1 MNLTEGITRRWS
13 EDNLLKGRLMFKTR
27 VTEMLGIK
35 YPIICGGMNMLSRA
49 ELVAAVSNAG
59 GLGLL
64 ASANFETAEQLRQ
77 EIRKT
82 KSLTDKPF
90 GCNINMFP
98 SVRPIP
104 NREFIEVICEEGVKA
119 VETSGQRSPEE
130 YVPHL
135 KEGKVIIIHKAAT
148 LRHALKGQES
158 GADMIAIV
166 GTENGGATGPED
178 VSTLVL
184 LPILADAAKV
194 PVIAGGGFADGRGLV
209 AALALGAEG
218 IVMGTRFVATK
229 ECPAHP
235 KFKEWML
242 KSTERDTVVIMRS
255 LQNTHRVLRSKAVED
270 IQKLEARGA
279 RLEEL
284 LPLISG
290 AAYRRVFLDGELD
303 AGMNSVGEAVG
314 LVSDVPTVKELI
326 DRIVSQAEAIIG
338 QRLPPMAGL
347 SRR

>member
-1 MNLTEGITRRWS
+1 
-13 EDNLLKGRLMFKTR
+13 MFKTR
-27 VTEMLGIK
+27 VTGMLGIE

-59 GLGLL
+59 GFGII
-64 ASANFETAEQLRQ
+64 STANFETAGELRQ

-82 KSLTDKPF
+82 KRLTSKPF

-98 SVRPIP
+98 SVKPIP

-119 VETSGQRSPEE
+119 VETSGHKSPAE
-130 YVPHL
+130 YVPRL
-135 KEGKVIIIHKAAT
+135 KEGKVVIIHKAAT
-148 LRHALKGQES
+148 VRHALKGQEAA
-158 GADMIAIV
+158 ADMITIV
-166 GTENGGATGPED
+166 GVENGGATGLED

-235 KFKEWML
+235 KVKEWML
-242 KSTERDTVVIMRS
+242 KATERDTVLVMRS
-255 LQNTHRVLRSKAVED
+255 IQNTHRALRSKAVEE

-279 RLEEL
+279 SFEEM
-284 LPLISG
+284 LPLIG
-290 AAYRRVFLDGELD
+290 GKAYKRVFFDGELD
-303 AGMNSVGEAVG
+303 AGINSIGEVVG
-314 LVSDVPTVKELI
+314 LINDIPTVSELI
-326 DRIVSQAEAIIG
+326 TRIVNEAKAIITR
-338 QRLPPMAGL
+338 RLPPIV
-347 SRR
+347 S

>member
-1 MNLTEGITRRWS
+1 MFRTRA
-13 EDNLLKGRLMFKTR
+13 
-27 VTEMLGIK
+27 TEMLGIK

-64 ASANFETAEQLRQ
+64 TSANFETAEQLRQ

-104 NREFIEVICEEGVKA
+104 NREFVEVICEEGVKA
-119 VETSGQRSPEE
+119 VETSGHRSPEE
-130 YVPHL
+130 YVPRL

-148 LRHALKGQES
+148 IRHALKGQEV

-166 GTENGGATGPED
+166 GMENGGATGPED

-184 LPILADAAKV
+184 LPMLANVAKI

-235 KFKEWML
+235 KLKEWML
-242 KSTERDTVVIMRS
+242 KSTERDTVLVMRS
-255 LQNTHRVLRSKAVED
+255 IQNTHRALKSKAVEEL
-270 IQKLEARGA
+270 QKLEARGA
-279 RLEEL
+279 SLEEM
-284 LPLISG
+284 LPLIGGG
-290 AAYRRVFLDGELD
+290 AYKRVYLDGEVD
-303 AGMNSVGEAVG
+303 AGVNSMGEAVG
-314 LVSDVPTVKELI
+314 LVSDIPTVKELI
-326 DRIVSQAEAIIG
+326 DRIVSEAEAIIG
-338 QRLPPMAGL
+338 RRLPPMAAM